1 MFFSCIALALRT
13 FRPVNSQQR
22 PDDFWSVLPFVVTM
36 SEKCVSIM
44 AAFSLLAAR
53 TDMEV
58 VFRAFLIALSDGVPL

>member
-1 MFFSCIALALRT
+1 MFFSWIALALRT

-44 AAFSLLAAR
+44 AAFSL
-53 TDMEV
+53 
-58 VFRAFLIALSDGVPL
+58 